1 MNWADQAHLQS
12 LSDYMTIDLRSVR
25 PDDYSFALDLYLDT
39 IKPYASPWMTWVDEE
54 QRALFADLWRP
65 DDTRVIVL
73 DGKRVGWLEVRQT
86 GEEIFLKQLYLDPA
100 YQRRGIGSYVIQR
113 LLNDWAGIARSMAL
127 FVLKNNPAVR
137 FYQRLGFDIVRET
150 RTKFVMRKIIE
161 GIVPAAA

>member
-1 MNWADQAHLQS
+1 
-12 LSDYMTIDLRSVR
+12 MTIDLRSVR
-25 PDDYSFALDLYLDT
+25 PDDYAFAVDLYLGT
-39 IKPYASPWMTWVDEE
+39 IKPYASPWITWVDEE

-65 DDTRVIVL
+65 DDARIIVL

-86 GEEIFLKQLYLDPA
+86 GEEIFLKQLYVDPA
-100 YQRRGIGSYVIQR
+100 YQRRGIGSYVVQR
-113 LLNDWAGIARSMAL
+113 LLNDWAGMARSVAL

-150 RTKFVMRKIIE
+150 RTKFVMRKVIE